1 MGSPHLLLVKLA
13 EPGLGLTFCTCIL
26 HSIMNVLRDRPD
38 GKSTHYPSPHPT
50 DIHRLLLS
58 FKRPGA
64 DVFVVAFHQHLS
76 VEIKLPLFTFPSNVM
91 QVNFF
96 S

>member
-1 MGSPHLLLVKLA
+1 MGSPHLLLLELA
-13 EPGLGLTFCTCIL
+13 LTAKPGLGLTFCTCIL

-58 FKRPGA
+58 FRRRLFGC
-64 DVFVVAFHQHLS
+64 LS
-76 VEIKLPLFTFPSNVM
+76 SALEC
-91 QVNFF
+91 
-96 S
+96 